1 MSKYSFTALLFA
13 ATIVALFSCSKPSS
27 TSNNN
32 NNTTAPRLR
41 FVLKLDSTQERLDAI
56 GNPSTIPSNHR
67 TQSPRFNSFGAHYIE
82 LAATDTTGV
91 GRGTVLYVTHTVN
104 TPAVTIG
111 STTYTNAIDLDS
123 LLLKKSGDELFSIPL
138 SQVKPGSYKWYRMS
152 VAYQN
157 YDVTYV
163 IKAGTTTSTGYTFP
177 SDYFGTGTLA
187 SFVGFQTYINSYVLK
202 TQTVT
207 VDAPKMQGYWGFES
221 PFVYGG
227 VTYTTT
233 PTQGQAPAGATT
245 VVNPIFASSPI
256 PQGSCLVTGQ
266 FKNTSLTAQN
276 LTITGNETADITV
289 VVSMSIN
296 NSFEWVEH
304 SGDNYYCPLNG
315 DTVTDMGLRGLIPI
329 IQ

>member
-1 MSKYSFTALLFA
+1 MSKYLFIPFLLVT
-13 ATIVALFSCSKPSS
+13 TIVACTKPG
-27 TSNNN
+27 TTTNN
-32 NNTTAPRLR
+32 NNTGPRLR
-41 FVLKLDSTQERLDAI
+41 FVLKLDSTQVRLDAI

-67 TQSPRFNSFGAHYIE
+67 AQSPKFNSFGAHYIE

-91 GRGTVLYVTHTVN
+91 GRGTVLYVTSTVN
-104 TPAVTIG
+104 TNPVTVG
-111 STTYTNAIDLDS
+111 TTTYTNAINFDS
-123 LLLKKSGDELFSIPL
+123 LKLKNSGDELFSIPI

-157 YDVTYV
+157 YDVNYV
-163 IKAGTTTSTGYTFP
+163 IKAGTTTTTGYTFP

-187 SFVGFQTYINSYVLK
+187 SFVGFQTYINSYTLK
-202 TQTVT
+202 TQAITVN
-207 VDAPKMQGYWGFES
+207 APKMQGYWGFES
-221 PFVYGG
+221 QFVYAGA
-227 VTYTTT
+227 TYTTT

-289 VVSMSIN
+289 IVSMSIN
-296 NSFEWVEH
+296 HSFEWQEN

-315 DTVTDMGLRGLIPI
+315 DVVTDMGLRGLIPI

>member
-1 MSKYSFTALLFA
+1 MIKFLFTPLLLA
-13 ATIVALFSCSKPSS
+13 ITLVACEKPA

-32 NNTTAPRLR
+32 NNSSSPRLR
-41 FVLKLDSTQERLDAI
+41 FVLKLDSTQVRLDAI

-67 TQSPRFNSFGAHYIE
+67 AQSPRFNSFGAHYIE

-91 GRGTVLYVTHTVN
+91 GRGTVLYVTHTVP
-104 TPAVTIG
+104 TAAVTVG
-111 STTYTNAIDLDS
+111 STTYTNAIDFDS
-123 LLLKKSGDELFSIPL
+123 LQLKNSGGEIFSIPL

-157 YDVTYV
+157 YDVNYV
-163 IKAGTTTSTGYTFP
+163 IKAGTTVNSYTFP

-187 SFVGFQTYINSYVLK
+187 SFVGFQTYINSYTLK
-202 TQTVT
+202 TQSIAVN
-207 VDAPKMQGYWGFES
+207 APKMQGYWGFES
-221 PFVYGG
+221 PFVYAG

-266 FKNTSLTAQN
+266 FKNALLTAQN
-276 LTITGNETADITV
+276 LIITGMETSDITV

-296 NSFEWVEH
+296 NSFEWQEN

-315 DTVTDMGLRGLIPI
+315 DVVTDMGLRGLIPI